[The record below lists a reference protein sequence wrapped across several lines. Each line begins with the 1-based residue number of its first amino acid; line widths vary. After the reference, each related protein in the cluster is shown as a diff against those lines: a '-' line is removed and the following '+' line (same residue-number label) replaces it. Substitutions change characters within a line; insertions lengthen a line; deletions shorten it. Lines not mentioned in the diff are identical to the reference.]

1 MPPRDSRHF
10 VPALVTLGENP
21 RFLFGRPRPP
31 SARSGEDLKPT
42 TRLPLRFVQKLSVRH
57 VSNSLSTQRRQTI
70 DPAPHRGRC
79 GRTTAYGLAKR
90 SAENFRDILV
100 TPNRSQ
106 LLVVHD
112 SRSLLVSSDAKMSYR

>member
-1 MPPRDSRHF
+1 MSPCDSRDF

-42 TRLPLRFVQKLSVRH
+42 KRLPLRFVQKLSVRH

-79 GRTTAYGLAKR
+79 GLTTAYQKVGQRPDQCVGSVGRGAGGATVEIGSQR
-90 SAENFRDILV
+90 TELV
-100 TPNRSQ
+100 LKLHERPG
-106 LLVVHD
+106 
-112 SRSLLVSSDAKMSYR
+112 

>member
-79 GRTTAYGLAKR
+79 GLTTAYQRLAAHPHPIR
-90 SAENFRDILV
+90 PLR
-100 TPNRSQ
+100 PH
-106 LLVVHD
+106 LLLGNL
-112 SRSLLVSSDAKMSYR
+112 RRRCRRLLALINES